1 MAMPM
6 DTLKQQ
12 AELCVDSLAS
22 ADAFFKLLEAD
33 YRTRIFKELK
43 VRLGLM
49 KNAQFV
55 DYVQALDEKGLEVLV
70 WAICATV
77 KNPQLGGD
85 RPEAFH
91 AAITLCFLAAS
102 CMVIQ
107 QELPQLVPGQVVKL
121 PRMHPVVVAIV
132 SMVLFGG
139 KQGLASWAS
148 LDPQAM
154 HTYEASIDAVKG
166 ACPSDRMIRA
176 VYTALFP
183 EKQKSTTCV
192 ATQDVLTPQEAEDL
206 IAEIET
212 RVNQIR
218 SKGGEDHAV
227 TLLVDSI
234 DAYDK
239 SGIGSN
245 GIVTPFFID
254 KGTKNTFLA
263 IPTSTLRAL
272 FKMLIRA
279 IQEAETVSPPAPKK
293 TTKTSQKDSKVNDR
307 PNVTVNGNNA
317 IFVIQEKKSK
327 AKLKVKNKAK
337 VQNTNVPPEL
347 LTPLNTMLDLINK
360 IQTKE
365 KREELAAQFS
375 GAIEAAKA
383 GTPESKSRVKAALDF
398 VKDNTGFLADIPGA
412 IGTITD
418 TWNKAHAAAIAA
430 LPLLSSVFP

>member
-1 MAMPM
+1 MPM

-279 IQEAETVSPPAPKK
+279 IQEAETPSPPTPEQ
-293 TTKTSQKDSKVNDR
+293 TNTTSQPKSDMKNSN
-307 PNVTVNGNNA
+307 PASLTITVNAGPGATITTA
-317 IFVIQEKKSK
+317 IDGSTANVH
-327 AKLKVKNKAK
+327 AH
-337 VQNTNVPPEL
+337 NTNVPPEL
-347 LTPLNTMLDLINK
+347 LTPLNTMLDLIK
-360 IQTKE
+360 QIQTKD
-365 KREELAAQFS
+365 KRDELTAQFS

-418 TWNKAHAAAIAA
+418 TWNKAYTAAIAA
-430 LPLLSSVFP
+430 LPLLPSVSP